1 MLESIEPASAS
12 PCRLHFVENER
23 NAMGHGNRSDLAHP
37 FIGCRNNTTF
47 ALNDFSKESG
57 GQYATFSIVEKRA
70 GLGGG

>member
-1 MLESIEPASAS
+1 
-12 PCRLHFVENER
+12 
-23 NAMGHGNRSDLAHP
+23 MGHGNRSDLAHP